1 MSEQPQNFLTKKDK
15 DSDYYMKKKR
25 KNALEYERLI
35 QKKKKPKATFNKHQI
50 TQQATIQKFL
60 FVLENDQFQKKK

>member
-1 MSEQPQNFLTKKDK
+1 MSDQTQNFLTKKDK

-35 QKKKKPKATFNKHQI
+35 QKKKPKSTFNKHQI

>member
-35 QKKKKPKATFNKHQI
+35 QKKKQKSTFNKPQI

-60 FVLENDQFQKKK
+60 FVYENVQFQIKK

>member
-35 QKKKKPKATFNKHQI
+35 QKKKPKSTFNKHQI
-50 TQQATIQKFL
+50 TQLATIQKFL
-60 FVLENDQFQKKK
+60 FVFENDQFQKKK

>member
-35 QKKKKPKATFNKHQI
+35 QKKKSRNRHSTSLKSHNKRRFKNFCLC
-50 TQQATIQKFL
+50 TKTSNFR
-60 FVLENDQFQKKK
+60 